1 MLSPLFSLAYAL
13 IAAPSQHDRDRTA
26 VIRNLDSPVSV
37 AVANDYMKRRFVKN
51 VIDVHLPD
59 SAVSADKETIT
70 FKQFQTAIEPAM
82 RAFIG
87 QHPGI
92 DFIVTTK
99 GVPIRIADA
108 PGLGLNNGRV
118 SLDSFIAATNY
129 DSALHKAAILK
140 FEDSGFK
147 GTAFAN
153 RYYSTDVPFT
163 HAQFGGYL
171 VTRLD
176 GYTQADAI
184 ALTTRAIEAE
194 KAHPKGEI
202 LLDTCSDFGYG
213 DTEKQPLP
221 IFGLPKR
228 PGEQPPLADV
238 EYKEYN
244 SDMRKAAI
252 DLKLRNVPYELDET
266 PNFIGDVPALAGYCS
281 WGSNDRH
288 YDAAAYHRLKFE
300 PGAVCETAVSTSART
315 FLPTTGGQSMIA
327 DLIAQGVT
335 GAKGYCDE
343 PLLIAVASPTLLFGH
358 YTRGYTLA
366 ESYYAAS
373 RFVGWEDIVLG
384 DPLCR
389 PYPKQKTR
397 PTKLNPRS
405 GI

>member
-1 MLSPLFSLAYAL
+1 MISALLPLLL
-13 IAAPSQHDRDRTA
+13 TLAAPSQHDRDR
-26 VIRNLDSPVSV
+26 VLVVRNLDSPVSI
-37 AVANDYMKRRFVKN
+37 AVATDYMKRRFVKN

-59 SAVSADKETIT
+59 SATSADRETIT
-70 FKQFQTAIEPAM
+70 YKQYQTSLEPEL
-82 RAFIG
+82 RAFLG
-87 QHPGI
+87 RHPGI

-118 SLDSFIAATNY
+118 SLDSFIGVTDY
-129 DSALHKAAILK
+129 DNALHKGAKLK
-140 FEDSGFK
+140 FSDSGFT

-153 RYYSTDVPFT
+153 RYYSTDTPFT
-163 HAQFGGYL
+163 HGQFGGYL

-184 ALTTRAIEAE
+184 ALTTRAIESE
-194 KAHPKGEI
+194 KARPKGEV

-213 DTEKQPLP
+213 DTAKQPLP
-221 IFGLPKR
+221 IFGLPKG

-244 SDMRKAAI
+244 SDMRKCAE
-252 DLKLRNVPYELDET
+252 DLKARNIPFELDET
-266 PNFIGDVPALAGYCS
+266 SRFVGDVPALAGYCS

-288 YDAAAYHRLKFE
+288 YDEGAYHRLKFE
-300 PGAVCETAVSTSART
+300 AGAVCETAVSTSART
-315 FLPTTGGQSMIA
+315 FLPTKGGQSMIA
-327 DLIAQGVT
+327 DMIAQGVT

-384 DPLCR
+384 DPICR
-389 PYPKQKTR
+389 PYPRQKTK
-397 PTKLNPRS
+397 PAAFNPRS